1 MFLEVKSPVVR
12 YKHMEPD
19 SREHNGSPHN
29 AQKYMDALR
38 KFYGDIR
45 KSIKNP
51 MDFSEKLLEV
61 EFITFDEHDSNCEAI
76 DKDSVRHRLMKHVRA
91 RVQDN
96 PQNLLTLV
104 DKVLK
109 PDCSNDI
116 LCQNIMKEISR
127 I

>member
-1 MFLEVKSPVVR
+1 MFLEVESAVVR
-12 YKHMEPD
+12 SKRIEPE
-19 SREHNGSPHN
+19 SREHNGSPQN
-29 AQKYMDALR
+29 YMDVLR

-45 KSIKNP
+45 RSIKNP

-61 EFITFDEHDSNCEAI
+61 KFITFDEHDSNCEAT
-76 DKDSVRHRLMKHVRA
+76 DKDSVRHRLMRCIRA

-109 PDCSNDI
+109 PDCSNDT
-116 LCQNIMKEISR
+116 LCQNIMKEISK
-127 I
+127 